1 MLSCLLMHLG
11 TVARDDTSYPAM
23 PLIRRKKRNAAVP
36 VLALVLVLV
45 LVLAL
50 ALAHM
55 LVIVPFH
62 RYSYPG
68 ADFLNALQGSSVII
82 RPMSHRAEQ

>member
-1 MLSCLLMHLG
+1 MQGMMLSCLLMHLG

-23 PLIRRKKRNAAVP
+23 PLIRREKRNAAVP
-36 VLALVLVLV
+36 VLAL
-45 LVLAL
+45 AL
-50 ALAHM
+50 ALM

-68 ADFLNALQGSSVII
+68 AGFLNALQGSSVVI

>member
-23 PLIRRKKRNAAVP
+23 PLIRREKRNAAVP
-36 VLALVLVLV
+36 VLALA
-45 LVLAL
+45 LAL
-50 ALAHM
+50 ALM

-68 ADFLNALQGSSVII
+68 AGFLNALQGSSVVI

>member
-1 MLSCLLMHLG
+1 MQGMMLSCLLMHLG

-23 PLIRRKKRNAAVP
+23 PLIRREKRNAAVP
-36 VLALVLVLV
+36 VLALA
-45 LVLAL
+45 LAL
-50 ALAHM
+50 ALM

-68 ADFLNALQGSSVII
+68 AGFLNALQGSSVVI

>member
-1 MLSCLLMHLG
+1 MQGMMLSCLLMHLG

-36 VLALVLVLV
+36 VLALVLV
-45 LVLAL
+45 
-50 ALAHM
+50 
-55 LVIVPFH
+55 IVPFH

-68 ADFLNALQGSSVII
+68 ADFLNALQGSSVVI

>member
-1 MLSCLLMHLG
+1 
-11 TVARDDTSYPAM
+11 M

-45 LVLAL
+45 LV
-50 ALAHM
+50 
-55 LVIVPFH
+55 IVPFH

-68 ADFLNALQGSSVII
+68 ADFLNALQGSSVVI

>member
-1 MLSCLLMHLG
+1 MQGMMLSCLLMHLG
-11 TVARDDTSYPAM
+11 SVARDDTSYPAM

-45 LVLAL
+45 LV
-50 ALAHM
+50 
-55 LVIVPFH
+55 IVPFH

-68 ADFLNALQGSSVII
+68 ADFLNALQGSSVVI